1 MNKVELV
8 GRLTKDPE
16 VKLTSNQTQFC
27 NFTIAVDRRFK
38 DANGQRQADFINC
51 VAWRQTAV
59 FIQKYFHKGNR
70 IGLVGSIQTRSYDD
84 QSGQKKFI
92 TEVVVDEAEFVES
105 SGVASG
111 ETYRQE
117 TVAPTQ
123 SFSAPAPAPAPAPVA
138 DSVAASAPTA
148 PNMQIDAPMGGFDEG
163 QSGELPFE
171 I

>member
-16 VKLTSNQTQFC
+16 VKVTSNQTQFC

-38 DANGQRQADFINC
+38 DQNGQRQADFINC

-59 FIQKYFHKGNR
+59 FIQKYFRKGSR
-70 IGLVGSIQTRSYDD
+70 IGLVGSIQTRTYDD
-84 QSGQKKFI
+84 QQSGQKRYI
-92 TEVVVDEAEFVES
+92 TEVVIDEAEFVES
-105 SGVASG
+105 SGSASG
-111 ETYRQE
+111 DVYRQE
-117 TVAPTQ
+117 PAAPTQ
-123 SFSAPAPAPAPAPVA
+123 SFNPPPANT
-138 DSVAASAPTA
+138 VAASAPTA
-148 PNMQIDAPMGGFDEG
+148 PNMQIEAPMGGFDEG

>member
-16 VKLTSNQTQFC
+16 IKLTSNQTQFC

-38 DANGQRQADFINC
+38 DQNGQRQADFINC

-59 FIQKYFHKGNR
+59 FIQKYFRKGNR

-84 QSGQKKFI
+84 QNGQKKFI
-92 TEVVVDEAEFVES
+92 TEVVIDEAEFVES
-105 SGVASG
+105 SGSASG
-111 ETYRQE
+111 DPYRQE
-117 TVAPTQ
+117 PVAPAQYAPTQ
-123 SFSAPAPAPAPAPVA
+123 SFTPPAV

-148 PNMQIDAPMGGFDEG
+148 PNMQIDAPAMGGFDEG